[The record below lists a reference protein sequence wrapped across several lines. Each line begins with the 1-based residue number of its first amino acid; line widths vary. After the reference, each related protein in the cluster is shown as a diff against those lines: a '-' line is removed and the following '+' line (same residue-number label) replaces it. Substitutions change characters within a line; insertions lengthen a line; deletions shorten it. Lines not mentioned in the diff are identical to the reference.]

1 MNGTK
6 AKTPERACF
15 QHLGVEADT
24 CPSCSDYTPDL
35 GLTKVKPAADFLPGL
50 VLEVSFGVRNRLPPV
65 RRVSFPLH
73 GSIVLDTLQPILQ
86 HGVTLASAAGA
97 PRIASGRLI
106 REAAL

>member
-1 MNGTK
+1 MNGTN

-15 QHLGVEADT
+15 QHLGVALDT
-24 CPSCSDYTPDL
+24 CPSCADYTPDD
-35 GLTKVKPAADFLPGL
+35 GLTKVKRPADFRPGL
-50 VLEVSFGVRNRLPPV
+50 VIEVTRKARNGLLPV

-73 GSIVLDTLQPILQ
+73 RSIVLDTLQPILQ

-97 PRIASGRLI
+97 PRIASGRFI